1 MSSTLRKIID
11 EELEFAEKSV
21 LNGGYLPA
29 TISARIAGVS
39 RKYIYKLGEKG
50 RVEMLIV
57 DGWKFFPFLTAS
69 EYVEKGDN
77 WGTIRKSKCQA
88 KFHRLQ
94 RPDNNHGT
102 ITHNG
107 PRTSW

>member
-1 MSSTLRKIID
+1 MNSIGQILD

-57 DGWKFFPFLTAS
+57 DGQFYFSVPDCVRIRREKRTTGGLGKEPRPSQSQAAS
-69 EYVEKGDN
+69 
-77 WGTIRKSKCQA
+77 A
-88 KFHRLQ
+88 
-94 RPDNNHGT
+94 P
-102 ITHNG
+102 
-107 PRTSW
+107 

>member
-1 MSSTLRKIID
+1 MSSTFRKIID

-57 DGWKFFPFLTAS
+57 DGQKFFSVPDCVRVRREKRQLGDLRKNQIAAKVPSAS
-69 EYVEKGDN
+69 
-77 WGTIRKSKCQA
+77 A
-88 KFHRLQ
+88 
-94 RPDNNHGT
+94 
-102 ITHNG
+102 
-107 PRTSW
+107 PRQ

>member
-57 DGWKFFPFLTAS
+57 DGQKFFSVPDCIRVRREKRQLGDLRDTQIPGKVPAAS
-69 EYVEKGDN
+69 E
-77 WGTIRKSKCQA
+77 
-88 KFHRLQ
+88 
-94 RPDNNHGT
+94 
-102 ITHNG
+102 
-107 PRTSW
+107 PRQ